1 VIVMRFSSI
10 FQSLPTPR
18 RETRRDV
25 HRPAGDASTDDP
37 AVPPPQPVA
46 TKPASQQQQQ
56 PQPHSPPPAHELPD
70 DLDAR
75 VRLIGEWQLG
85 EG

>member
-1 VIVMRFSSI
+1 MRFSSI
-10 FQSLPTPR
+10 FQPKSPEPRKASGEGSARPEPTGAVAA
-18 RETRRDV
+18 T
-25 HRPAGDASTDDP
+25 PAED
-37 AVPPPQPVA
+37 
-46 TKPASQQQQQ
+46 
-56 PQPHSPPPAHELPD
+56 LPD

>member
-1 VIVMRFSSI
+1 MRFSSI
-10 FQSLPTPR
+10 FQPR
-18 RETRRDV
+18 DPDPRKASDEEVARV
-25 HRPAGDASTDDP
+25 DA
-37 AVPPPQPVA
+37 APPVVTQTV
-46 TKPASQQQQQ
+46 Q
-56 PQPHSPPPAHELPD
+56 ELPD